1 MDMQS
6 EMVHL
11 KKKSLTISWNRRKKI
26 LGKNQTNETINIF
39 YMYLIDSIIIPASDE
54 FLTSHI

>member
-6 EMVHL
+6 EMVYL
-11 KKKSLTISWNRRKKI
+11 KKKSLTISWNRMKKI
-26 LGKNQTNETINIF
+26 LCKNQTNETINIF

-54 FLTSHI
+54 VLTSHI